1 MLHLVHARSASDETM
16 RRLARKAA
24 DEHVQVYQDARDG
37 RMYASSVSQ
46 PGFLHHVT
54 KTSCDCVGF
63 ANHGHCKHHAALLVA
78 LGLVNAPVMKPAT
91 MSMTVRQVAGH
102 YAPVGWLASSGT
114 PEWREP
120 VSTIVVDG
128 VDSVRITGD
137 LETLAVQWLEDGH
150 PVDDLAD
157 CTPPGLGHDEA
168 VAYWVNRLGPAS
180 ADTARASIRIIEPG
194 DPLAA

>member
-1 MLHLVHARSASDETM
+1 MLHLVQSRTAHDETM

-24 DEHVQVYQDARDG
+24 DEHVQIYQDGRDG

-54 KTSCDCVGF
+54 KTTCDCVGF

-78 LGLVNAPVMKPAT
+78 LGLVDPPVMEPAA
-91 MSMTVRQVAGH
+91 MTVTVRRIAGH
-102 YAPVGWLASSGT
+102 FAPAGWLAGT
-114 PEWREP
+114 GAPEWQEP

-128 VDSVRITGD
+128 VDTVRVTGD
-137 LETLAVQWLEDGH
+137 LDTLIVQWLEDGH
-150 PVDDLAD
+150 PVDDLVD
-157 CTPPGLGHDEA
+157 CTPAGLGHDET
-168 VAYWVNRLGPAS
+168 VGYWVNRLGPVGAGS
-180 ADTARASIRIIEPG
+180 AQASIPVIDPG